1 MEGPDSYKKKIK
13 TADIR
18 KAQNR
23 FKKSG
28 FCAFLL
34 SLSAYSTVTDFA
46 KFLGWSGFN
55 PLPTEA

>member
-1 MEGPDSYKKKIK
+1 MEEPDSYKKKIK

-28 FCAFLL
+28 FVLFCYRYLL
-34 SLSAYSTVTDFA
+34 ILQ
-46 KFLGWSGFN
+46 
-55 PLPTEA
+55 